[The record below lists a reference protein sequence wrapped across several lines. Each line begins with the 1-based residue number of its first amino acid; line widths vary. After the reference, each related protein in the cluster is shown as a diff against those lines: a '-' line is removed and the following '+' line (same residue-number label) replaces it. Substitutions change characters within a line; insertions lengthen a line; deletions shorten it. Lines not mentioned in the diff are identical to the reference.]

1 MNRQHLSPVV
11 CPALNATFWRALQMS
26 NPSCLSTACTVLFA
40 GALLSLSPT
49 VLTAQDPTERR
60 VGNVPR
66 DVTRDAIALFNGP
79 TTKRV
84 RGDFVL
90 AASDTVRSDVAV
102 LGGSARVAGVI
113 TGQLVV
119 MNGDATLEGSA
130 RIERS
135 LTVIGGTFSSTERTA
150 VGGDIRVWSARLRYR
165 ESGDTLVADA
175 ERDLFARWSRWQRDD
190 PNGSDSEL
198 FLTTAHTYN
207 RVEGLP
213 VYLGP
218 RLRVRNGDTQVNAEL
233 FGVFRTAVPF
243 EWTPDNLGHRVR
255 LELRQGRKTGMF
267 VGGRL
272 FDEVDAVEKWQLSDS
287 EVGLSSFVFT
297 RDYRDYWQR
306 HGAQGYVGAFGP
318 AKSEIRATF
327 GEERWRSRRARG
339 VPSLFNSDIPW
350 RINPQSDAG
359 VMRVLTVGGQVDTR
373 NSPEIPR
380 SGWWVQGEFERG
392 SGTLDAVALAT
403 TATRAQV
410 AGGITY
416 ARALIDLRRYN
427 RLAPG
432 AQLNLRV
439 VAAGWVDGD
448 PLPLQRR
455 FSVSGIDALPGFDFR
470 QMVGTVDVGTCATG
484 DPNQYA
490 ALGRPAQCE
499 RIMLVQAEWKGDFR
513 VNLFGGDEGFGDR
526 RWTAGRFRADGAW
539 VLFANSG
546 RGWLVGNGSTVLSLS
561 RGVPPLNSWRTDIG
575 GGFDFGS
582 LGIYVAK
589 AVSDGSLPAN
599 VYVRLGRRF

>member
-1 MNRQHLSPVV
+1 MISPF
-11 CPALNATFWRALQMS
+11 CFTSSWSAALGWRARR
-26 NPSCLSTACTVLFA
+26 CLTVIVLFVA
-40 GALLSLSPT
+40 APAQLA
-49 VLTAQDPTERR
+49 AQDPSERR
-60 VGNVPR
+60 VGSVPR
-66 DVTRDAIALFNGP
+66 DVSRDAIAVFNS
-79 TTKRV
+79 TATRRV

-90 AASDTVRSDVAV
+90 AGGDTVRSDVAV
-102 LGGSARVAGVI
+102 LGGSARIAGVI

-119 MNGDATLEGSA
+119 MNGDALLEGSA
-130 RIERS
+130 RIDRS
-135 LTVIGGTFSSTERTA
+135 LTVIGGTFASPERTA

-175 ERDLFARWSRWQRDD
+175 ERELFARWSRWQRDD

-233 FGVFRTAVPF
+233 FGVFRTAVPLAW
-243 EWTPDNLGHRVR
+243 ETDNLGHRVR
-255 LELRQGRKTGMF
+255 LELRQGRRTGLF
-267 VGGRL
+267 LGGRL

-318 AKSEIRATF
+318 ASSEIRATF
-327 GEERWRSRRARG
+327 GEERWRSRRARA
-339 VPSLFNSDIPW
+339 VPSLFNSNAPW
-350 RINPQSDAG
+350 RANPQADAG

-373 NSPEIPR
+373 NSPHDPR

-392 SGTLDAVALAT
+392 SGTLDALAQAT
-403 TATRAQV
+403 TQTRVQA
-410 AGGITY
+410 AGDITY
-416 ARALIDLRRYN
+416 SRALIDVRRYN

-448 PLPLQRR
+448 PLPSQRR
-455 FSVSGIDALPGFDFR
+455 LSVSGIDALPGFDFR

-484 DPNQYA
+484 DPNVYA

-499 RIMLVQAEWKGDFR
+499 RIILAQAEWKGDFR
-513 VNLFGGDEGFGDR
+513 INLFGGDEGFGDR
-526 RWTAGRFRADGAW
+526 RWMAGRFRADGAW

-546 RGWLVGNGSTVLSLS
+546 RGWLVGNGGNILSLS
-561 RGVPPLNSWRTDIG
+561 SGGIPPLNSWRTDIG
-575 GGFDFGS
+575 GGFDFGA

-599 VYVRLGRRF
+599 VYVRLGHRF

>member
-1 MNRQHLSPVV
+1 M
-11 CPALNATFWRALQMS
+11 CALARPGIMAM
-26 NPSCLSTACTVLFA
+26 ALFA
-40 GALLSLSPT
+40 AAPT
-49 VLTAQDPTERR
+49 GLAAQDPAERR
-60 VGNVPR
+60 VGSVPR
-66 DVTRDAIALFNGP
+66 EVARDAIAVFNSA

-90 AASDTVRSDVAV
+90 AGSDTVRSDVAV
-102 LGGSARVAGVI
+102 LGGSARIAGVI
-113 TGQLVV
+113 IGQLVV
-119 MNGDATLEGSA
+119 MNGDALLAGSA
-130 RIERS
+130 RIDRA
-135 LTVIGGTFSSTERTA
+135 LTVIGGTFSSPERTA

-175 ERDLFARWSRWQRDD
+175 ERELFARWSRWQRND

-218 RLRVRNGDTQVNAEL
+218 RLRVRNGDTHVNAEL
-233 FGVFRTAVPF
+233 FGVFRTAVPLSW
-243 EWTPDNLGHRVR
+243 EPDNLGHRVR
-255 LELRQGRKTGMF
+255 LELRQGRKSGLF

-318 AKSEIRATF
+318 ANSEIRATF
-327 GEERWRSRRARG
+327 GEERWRARRARG
-339 VPSLFNSDIPW
+339 VPSLFNSSVPW
-350 RINPQSDAG
+350 RVNPQFDAG

-373 NSPEIPR
+373 NSPDDPR
-380 SGWWVQGEFERG
+380 SGWWLQSEFERG
-392 SGTLDAVALAT
+392 SGTLDAVAPAT
-403 TATRAQV
+403 TATRTQT
-410 AGGITY
+410 AGDITY
-416 ARALIDLRRYN
+416 ARALIDVRRYN

-439 VAAGWVDGD
+439 VAAGWVNGD

-455 FSVSGIDALPGFDFR
+455 VSVSGIDALPGFDFR
-470 QMVGTVDVGTCATG
+470 QMVGTVDAGTCATG
-484 DPNQYA
+484 DRNQYA

-499 RIMLVQAEWKGDFR
+499 RIVLVQAEWKGDFR
-513 VNLFGGDEGFGDR
+513 INLFGGDEGFGDR

-546 RGWLVGNGSTVLSLS
+546 RGWLLGTGGTNASFSTG
-561 RGVPPLNSWRTDIG
+561 GVPPLNSWRTDIG
-575 GGFDFGS
+575 GGFDFGA
-582 LGIYVAK
+582 LGVYVAK